1 MGLRRTATAAA
12 ITVLMA
18 SAVPA
23 SSEETVR
30 LGITGPSEAPSA
42 ADVLGELLAGFAPP
56 PRLAVET
63 VAGPEAVRGLKP
75 ALRRGDVD
83 AAELPLGA
91 LARESA
97 LFAADQIPRLAATAG
112 ARRDL
117 HDRLDRILSRRLT
130 EDGLVLVALLP
141 GAPLGILSRRRFEAP
156 ADLRGARVWAPTA
169 ATRRIA
175 ELLGEAAGG
184 DVRPVVAPAEA
195 DVLLVSAGAALRVPA
210 FATTDGPRRAE
221 GWTFQSVPDWQPM
234 RAIVVTERMLGR
246 LGGGSGARIDN
257 WRSTRSERWR
267 AAASERAGRS
277 ERELEEAGAA
287 LATASPAMV
296 EAFTEIGRRMSA
308 EWLPGAGADGASLLG
323 GRGEE

>member
-1 MGLRRTATAAA
+1 
-12 ITVLMA
+12 MA

-23 SSEETVR
+23 SCEETLR
-30 LGITGPSEAPSA
+30 LGIAGPSEAPSA
-42 ADVLGELLAGFAPP
+42 ADVLGGFLASFAPP
-56 PRLAVET
+56 PRLVVET

-75 ALRRGDVD
+75 ALRRGDAD

-91 LARESA
+91 LELESA
-97 LFAADQIPRLAATAG
+97 LFAADQIPRLATSAD
-112 ARRDL
+112 ARRNL

-130 EDGLVLVALLP
+130 EDGLLLVALLP
-141 GAPLGILSRRRFEAP
+141 GAPLGILSRRRIEAP

-195 DVLLVSAGAALRVPA
+195 DVLPVSAAAALRALA

-234 RAIVVTERMLGR
+234 RAVVVTERMLAR
-246 LGGGSGARIDN
+246 LGGAAAARIDD
-257 WRSTRSERWR
+257 WRSASGERWR
-267 AAASERAGRS
+267 AAASEHNGRS
-277 ERELEEAGAA
+277 MRELEEAGAA
-287 LATASPAMV
+287 LAAASPAMV

-323 GRGEE
+323 GRGGD